1 MAHKALSQNSYV
13 GLPSVLQVLVLVGV
27 GVLLFVVYV
36 RHVPAAARAC
46 TGSCTCFCSCHVLMS
61 LLLHVFGHVLAAA
74 RACTGSLHV
83 LAFLLFVAR
92 ASVLAVARSSVLDVE
107 R

>member
-46 TGSCTCFCSCHVLMS
+46 TGSCT
-61 LLLHVFGHVLAAA
+61 
-74 RACTGSLHV
+74 
-83 LAFLLFVAR
+83 
-92 ASVLAVARSSVLDVE
+92 
-107 R
+107 